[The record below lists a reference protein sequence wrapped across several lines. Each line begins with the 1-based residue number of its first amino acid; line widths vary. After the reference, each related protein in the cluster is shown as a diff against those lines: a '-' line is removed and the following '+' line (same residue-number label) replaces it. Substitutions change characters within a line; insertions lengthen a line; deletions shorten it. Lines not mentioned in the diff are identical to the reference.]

1 MQSDS
6 IALLARTEAP
16 QANVHRRAKAVVFSD
31 PRSQALLRQIER
43 VAPSDASVLIRGET
57 GTGKE
62 LIARHLHACSKR
74 NGPFMAAN
82 CGALSAALIEAE
94 LFGHQAGSFTGA
106 SETRAGWFEAA
117 NGGTLFLDEIGD
129 LPLAMQVKLLRV
141 LQEREVVRVGSR
153 KSIPIDVRVIA
164 ATNIDLAQA
173 AATGAFRMDLYYRLS
188 VVTLNLPALRER
200 SADILPLFEHFLGL
214 YGERMQMARPS
225 VASETRALLLGHHWP
240 GNIRELENVA
250 HSALL
255 VVEGDTV
262 LPEHVHFAAVPYAP
276 DTPDTSPQGSRF
288 AGIREQLDRLF
299 GEPPPDLY
307 QQLEELIVRQAF
319 ERCRNNQVHTAKLL
333 GVTRNVLRTLLKRY
347 GLISSD
353 SRIDDCDSQT
363 TEAARLHAWSFEARA

>member
-1 MQSDS
+1 MKSES

-16 QANVHRRAKAVVFSD
+16 HAAIHRRAKAVVFSD
-31 PRSQALLRQIER
+31 PRSQALLRQMER

-74 NGPFMAAN
+74 SGPFMAAN
-82 CGALSAALIEAE
+82 CGALSASLIEAE

-153 KSIPIDVRVIA
+153 KSILIDVRVIA
-164 ATNIDLAQA
+164 ATNVDLAQA

-200 SADILPLFEHFLGL
+200 SGDILPLFEHFLAL
-214 YGERMQMARPS
+214 YSERMQVARPN
-225 VASETRALLLGHHWP
+225 VASETCELLLGHHWP

-250 HSALL
+250 HSSLL
-255 VVEGDTV
+255 VVEGDTI
-262 LPEHVHFAAVPYAP
+262 LPEHVHFAAVPYVRDAP
-276 DTPDTSPQGSRF
+276 DTSGRGSKF

-299 GEPPPDLY
+299 GDPPPDLH

-319 ERCRNNQVHTAKLL
+319 DRCRNNQVHTAKLL

-353 SRIDDCDSQT
+353 PHLDEDDSRA
-363 TEAARLHAWSFEARA
+363 TEAERLRAWGYEVRV